1 MTKFLEIVPE
11 KLCAKISFSYEIFSA
26 NFLSK
31 NRGKKISWIP
41 SKLSCMRQ
49 VSEFLQVIIPP
60 ERLTILLR

>member
-11 KLCAKISFSYEIFSA
+11 KLCAKISFSYEIF
-26 NFLSK
+26 LCQLLVQ